1 MDIEKLKIFYHVA
14 QQDSL
19 TIAANKLAMDKSS
32 LSRKIFA
39 LEDSLALPLFHRHG
53 KKMVLTNK
61 GALLFKRLEGLFGEL
76 KNIEM
81 ELQSQEKVAGNF
93 RIATT
98 HAVCSTWLSR
108 FLYKFIEQYPQLHLN
123 ITASNEDLTTALN
136 QNDIAIR
143 PYVHNAPNVE
153 QDFLMRWRLQL
164 FGSDQ
169 YFKKFGVPEHPDDLY
184 NHRIILFADS
194 PKLYTKSHTHW
205 ILHMHT
211 KFGRP
216 RTPFLTVNSLQA
228 MYELVR
234 TGVGLGSFA
243 RGSPLMYEEQL
254 IPVLEEQLYT
264 DVDVYYIY
272 PSSMKDDYLISTFAT
287 FLKSEVKSHMLKQD
301 NT

>member
-1 MDIEKLKIFYHVA
+1 MDIEKLKLFYHVA

-19 TIAANKLAMDKSS
+19 TVAATQLAVDKSS
-32 LSRKIFA
+32 LSRKISA
-39 LEDSLALPLFHRHG
+39 LEDSLAVPLFHRRG

-61 GALLFKRLEGLFGEL
+61 GELLFKRLTGLFGEL

-81 ELQSQEKVAGNF
+81 ELQNPEKVAGNF

-108 FLYKFIEQYPQLHLN
+108 FLYKFIELYPQLHLN
-123 ITASNEDLTTALN
+123 ITASNEDLTTALSY
-136 QNDIAIR
+136 NDIAIR
-143 PYVHNAPNVE
+143 PYVHNTPNVE

-164 FGSDQ
+164 FGSEK
-169 YFKKFGVPEHPDDLY
+169 YLKKFGTPKHPDDLY
-184 NHRIILFADS
+184 NHKIILFADS
-194 PKLYTKSHTHW
+194 SKLYTKSHTHW

-228 MYELVR
+228 MYQLVR

-243 RGSPLMYEEQL
+243 KDSPLMIEEQL
-254 IPVLEEQLYT
+254 IPVLEDQLYT
-264 DVDVYYIY
+264 DIDVYYTY
-272 PSSMKDDYLISTFAT
+272 PSSMKDDYLVNTFAT
-287 FLKSEVKSHMLKQD
+287 FLKSEVKSHMSKQE
-301 NT
+301 